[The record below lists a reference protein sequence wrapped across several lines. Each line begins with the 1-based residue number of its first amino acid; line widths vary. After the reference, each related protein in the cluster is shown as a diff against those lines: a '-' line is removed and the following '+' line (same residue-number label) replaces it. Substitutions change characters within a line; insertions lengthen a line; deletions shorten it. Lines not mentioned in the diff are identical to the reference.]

1 MGCINCIN
9 IKDGKYTTI
18 VATNQLN
25 YETNESRKDYKRSIE
40 NIYKKRLFEEK
51 KQTIV
56 TQNIED
62 FIENNPLPFVKIKRK
77 HIYK

>member
-1 MGCINCIN
+1 MGCINYIN

-25 YETNESRKDYKRSIE
+25 NETNESRKDYKCSIE